1 MERMILPASR
11 TSAEAHLY
19 MDLRPCA
26 CGEARFDRQSAVV
39 ALEDGGL
46 AARYSGSCPTCG
58 RARRFTFRLPAE
70 PTLPPSG
77 GFHYGADEPS
87 QLLDPGEW
95 LWVADAY
102 ARSVPAGSATT
113 DAGQQ
118 AQATLLR
125 AVAALDEV
133 LKFVPPGADT
143 VPASAFTSGRGRH
156 LRRRD
161 PGRFRR
167 GRLAAVRD
175 AYAEMLPPVG

>member
-1 MERMILPASR
+1 
-11 TSAEAHLY
+11 

-39 ALEDGGL
+39 ALEDGDL
-46 AARYSGSCPTCG
+46 ASRYSGPCPACG
-58 RARRFTFRLPAE
+58 RAREFTFRLPAE
-70 PTLPPSG
+70 PTLAAGALRPAAAPSG
-77 GFHYGADEPS
+77 GFHYGAAEPS

-95 LWVADAY
+95 LWAADAY
-102 ARSVPAGSATT
+102 ARSVPAGRATVE
-113 DAGQQ
+113 AGQR

-133 LKFVPPGADT
+133 LKFVPPGAET
-143 VPASAFTSGRGRH
+143 VPASAFTSERGRD

-167 GRLAAVRD
+167 DRLAAVRD
-175 AYAEMLPPVG
+175 AYTGMLPPVG